1 MGGAVRKA
9 VQRAIWVSILAWS
22 ATAAGA
28 GFDELLAICGDCHG
42 PEGVSAH
49 ADVPTIAGQSP
60 AFLKKALRTYQVW
73 GRPCIKSDYRSG
85 DTTRERTDMCQVAEG
100 LTSEDISALA
110 DHYSQL
116 PFQPAE
122 QAFDPA
128 QAERGAARHAEHCEQ
143 CHEGG
148 GTKADAAPI
157 LAGQWTPYL
166 RTSLRFV
173 PTGEHLVPPLM
184 ERTVSDISKEDID
197 ALMNYYASR
206 QN

>member
-1 MGGAVRKA
+1 MGYAVKNVVLQGTLTLA
-9 VQRAIWVSILAWS
+9 LAW
-22 ATAAGA
+22 AAPA
-28 GFDELLAICGDCHG
+28 AASEFDELLALCGDCHG

-49 ADVPTIAGQSP
+49 ADVPTIAGQS
-60 AFLKKALRTYQVW
+60 ANFLKKSLRTYQVW
-73 GRPCIKSDYRSG
+73 GRPCIKSDYRYG
-85 DTTRERTDMCQVAEG
+85 DTSRPRTDMCQVAEG

-110 DHYSQL
+110 EHFSAL
-116 PFQPAE
+116 TFRPAAQE
-122 QAFDPA
+122 FDPA
-128 QAERGAARHAEHCEQ
+128 LAEQGAALHAEHCEQ

-148 GTKADAAPI
+148 GTVADTAPI

-184 ERTVSDISKEDID
+184 ERTVSEISREEID
-197 ALMNYYASR
+197 ALMNFYASR